1 MLNMC
6 KMRRRSRQ
14 DITSNRGTIV
24 CRFSSSAILQHRP
37 RLITITLCETKDIYH
52 EYKVRSLCN
61 ASCKVI
67 AYP

>member
-1 MLNMC
+1 MMSIF
-6 KMRRRSRQ
+6 KMRRRKLQ
-14 DITSNRGTIV
+14 DITRKSGTVV

-37 RLITITLCETKDIYH
+37 QLITITLCETKDIYH
-52 EYKVRSLCN
+52 EYKVRSFCN